1 MDNQNTKNGF
11 KGWLSRHKPSKRRLI
26 QIYAALLYNANLKGF
41 STGDIYTGDTKKFCV
56 PGLNCYSC
64 PGAVG
69 ACPLG
74 SLQNALA
81 SSSTS
86 SVAYVFGIFVLL
98 GLLLGRAICGFLCPF
113 GLIQELLHKI
123 PSPKLKKNK
132 VTKVFSYFKYVILG
146 IFVVMIPL
154 AFSTKL
160 PVPGFC
166 KYICPDGTLIGAI
179 AMLINPSKS
188 DMFAML
194 GPLFTWK
201 FCLLVVFLVAS
212 VFIFRFFCR
221 FFCPLGAIYGFFC
234 KVALLGVKLDKEKC
248 VSCGKCVEQCQ
259 MDIRHVGDHECIH
272 CGKCI
277 SVCPTKAIRW
287 SGSKFFVADPTSGI
301 FKNSSEEELAQ
312 VEAHNKKIEKRRKIC
327 QAVGAVLAIALLIGA
342 FWYYWPHTHA
352 YGQWVTVKEPSCTE
366 TGLKERTCECG
377 EKETETIPVLEHQ
390 FENDVCTSCGLHKD
404 SSVPPTE
411 PSKDYGYEIGQYCP
425 DFTLPL
431 IGQDGNI
438 SLSDYEG
445 KIIII
450 NFWAEWCGS
459 CIHELPYFN
468 EFAADYADQVE
479 IIAISIDSLPVLS
492 AKPDKIQAAMDKSE
506 KIVEDN
512 GWTNIHFV
520 FDATASVNGKSAF
533 ETIGHSNVALPITV
547 VLDQEGKIIYNL
559 AAPMTYESLL
569 AAIAPALKS
578 N

>member
-1 MDNQNTKNGF
+1 MDNQNEKNGF
-11 KGWLSRHKPSKRRLI
+11 KSWLNRHKPSKRRLI
-26 QIYAALLYNANLKGF
+26 QIYAALLYNANIKGF
-41 STGDIYTGDTKKFCV
+41 SSGKIYTGDTKKFCV

-86 SVAYVFGIFVLL
+86 SIAYVFGIFVLL
-98 GLLLGRAICGFLCPF
+98 GLLLGRTICGFLCPF

-132 VTKVFSYFKYVILG
+132 ATKILSYFKYVILG

-179 AMLINPSKS
+179 AMLINPSNA
-188 DMFAML
+188 DMFGML

-201 FCLLVVFLVAS
+201 FCLLVVFLVSS

-234 KVALLGVKLDKEKC
+234 KIALLGVKLDEEKC

-301 FKNSSEEELAQ
+301 SKDSSEEENTQL
-312 VEAHNKKIEKRRKIC
+312 EARNKKLEKRRTFC
-327 QAVGAVLAIALLIGA
+327 QIIAAVAAIAVLVTAI
-342 FWYYWPHTHA
+342 WYYNFRDD
-352 YGQWVTVKEPSCTE
+352 GTVPTPDPNDPPIS
-366 TGLKERTCECG
+366 TG
-377 EKETETIPVLEHQ
+377 
-390 FENDVCTSCGLHKD
+390 
-404 SSVPPTE
+404 
-411 PSKDYGYEIGQYCP
+411 KDYGYEVGKYCP
-425 DFTLPL
+425 DFTVPV
-431 IGQDGNI
+431 IGSDETLH
-438 SLSDYEG
+438 LSDFEG
-445 KIIII
+445 KIVVI

-459 CIHELPYFN
+459 CIHELPFFN
-468 EFAADYADQVE
+468 QLAGDYAEDVV
-479 IIAISIDSLPVLS
+479 IIAVSIDSLPVVS
-492 AKPDKIQAAMDKSE
+492 AKPDKIQAAMDKSQA
-506 KIVEDN
+506 IVESR
-512 GWTNIHFV
+512 GWTNLNFA
-520 FDATASVNGKSAF
+520 FDALDAIDGNSLHATL
-533 ETIGHSNVALPITV
+533 GHGDVALPITV
-547 VLDQEGKIIYNL
+547 VLDQDGKIIYNK
-559 AAPMTYESLL
+559 AAPLTYENLL
-569 AAIAPALKS
+569 AEIAPVLKKDQ
-578 N
+578 